1 MRDSIGVAYPAIWEG
16 ISEVDVS
23 VLSMQK
29 LFGKPIRYQ
38 IPTFQRPY
46 VWSKE
51 GQWEPL
57 WDDVRNTAEVY
68 IEHNGHQQSIQQPR
82 AHFLGAVVVQ
92 QQHFRAGDIESRMV
106 IDGQQR
112 LTTAQL
118 FLDAVQEVLETR
130 GHQGI
135 AEKMSFLVL
144 NPDVFVADKDDV
156 FKVWPTLT
164 DRDAFRH
171 AMHNGLPTDEFQDSL
186 IVQAHEF
193 FKLEVDHW
201 LSELPDEST
210 NRAHALE
217 AVLTHLLEL
226 VVIDLS
232 VDDEPHIIFETL
244 NARGTPLLQSDLI
257 KNMILYKAEHVDI
270 DDESDEAR
278 RLWGF
283 GDGWWRSE
291 IRRGRLT
298 DPRVDVFLHYWLT
311 MRTREEIRPDRVAA
325 EFRIYAE
332 NSGTSIE
339 DVADDI
345 KRVGDT
351 YRTLEDGEARG
362 YETFLYRRDVMQA
375 GVLTPVLLWLFSAGV
390 SSEQKSKAVSA
401 LESYMV
407 RRIVCRMTTQNYN
420 ILFLRLISELESSGS
435 SSAGD
440 TLVNYLAKQTAPANV
455 WPRDQDVEK
464 AFLETPLYWSLTRGR
479 LRIVLEGIEEELRS
493 DMAESQE
500 VPREL
505 TIEHIMPQKWQEHW
519 PFSVAPAD
527 SEEAVA
533 RHENRNRIIHS
544 IGNLTLVNSRLN
556 PSLSN
561 APWPDKQRMLNE
573 HTTLFLNKKLLEEA
587 PNDWNEDAILDRSLQ
602 LARLACRVWPA
613 AQKL

>member
-1 MRDSIGVAYPAIWEG
+1 M
-16 ISEVDVS
+16 DVS
-23 VLSMQK
+23 VLSMQR
-29 LFGKPIRYQ
+29 LFGKPIRYR

-51 GQWEPL
+51 DQWQPL
-57 WDDVRNTAEVY
+57 WDDVRNTAELY

-130 GHQGI
+130 GHRSI

-144 NPDVFVADKDDV
+144 NPAVFVADKEDI

-171 AMHNGLPTDEFQDSL
+171 AMHNGLPKDEFQDSL

-193 FKLEVDHW
+193 FKLEVDRW
-201 LSELPDEST
+201 LSELPDESA
-210 NRAHALE
+210 NRADALE

-244 NARGTPLLQSDLI
+244 NARGTPLLQSDLV
-257 KNMILYKAEHVDI
+257 KNMILYKADHVDI
-270 DDESDEAR
+270 DDESEEAR

-283 GDGWWRSE
+283 TDDWWRRE
-291 IRRGRLT
+291 VRRGRLT
-298 DPRVDVFLHYWLT
+298 DPRIDVFLHYWLT
-311 MRTREEIRPDRVAA
+311 MRTRQEIRPDRVAA
-325 EFRIYAE
+325 EFRRY
-332 NSGTSIE
+332 SDDHGTSIE
-339 DVADDI
+339 EVAIDI
-345 KRVGDT
+345 ERVGDT
-351 YRTLEDGEARG
+351 YRALEEAGTSG

-375 GVLTPVLLWLFSAGV
+375 GVLTPVLLWLFSSDV
-390 SSEQKSKAVSA
+390 PREQRKKAVEA

-407 RRIVCRMTTQNYN
+407 RRMVCRMTTQNYN
-420 ILFLRLISELESSGS
+420 VLFLRLINKLETSGAS
-435 SSAGD
+435 IAGD
-440 TLVNYLAKQTAPANV
+440 TVVGYLAEQTAHANV
-455 WPRDQDVEK
+455 WPDDREVEK
-464 AFLETPLYWSLTRGR
+464 AFVELPLYWSLTRGR

-493 DMAESQE
+493 PMAETQE
-500 VPREL
+500 VPRGL
-505 TIEHIMPQKWQEHW
+505 TIEHIMPQKWQENW
-519 PFSVAPAD
+519 PFSVASTD

-533 RHENRNRIIHS
+533 RHENRNRMLHS
-544 IGNLTLVNSRLN
+544 IGNLTLVNSSLN

-561 APWPDKQRMLNE
+561 APWPCKRLKLKD
-573 HTTLFLNKKLLEEA
+573 HTVLFLNKRLLVEA
-587 PNDWNEDAILDRSLQ
+587 PDDWNEDAIADRSVQ
-602 LARLACRVWPA
+602 LAQLASRVWPA
-613 AQKL
+613 AQKF